1 MSLPESVLLDTPA
14 DIRFLNIISVA
25 IEAYL
30 ERVPEINDREMTVYN
45 LKLAAQECCT
55 NIIDHAYAGEK
66 GGRIKACMTIHQEP
80 RRLIIEFHDTG
91 KAVEPAAVAEPQLQV
106 GSVRGYGLF
115 LMHELMDDVSY
126 GQDELGNRWRLVK
139 YI

>member
-55 NIIDHAYAGEK
+55 NIIDHAYGSQA
-66 GGRIKACMTIHQEP
+66 GGRIKA
-80 RRLIIEFHDTG
+80 
-91 KAVEPAAVAEPQLQV
+91 
-106 GSVRGYGLF
+106 
-115 LMHELMDDVSY
+115 
-126 GQDELGNRWRLVK
+126 
-139 YI
+139 